1 LKAIQASAARRL
13 YPLMEEAKK
22 QRAKADELA
31 KRGNRGE
38 GVSLVEVRRGLVE
51 AANARKRLDAEQAK
65 IWKEAQQVL
74 TPTQR
79 SALEK
84 AG

>member
-1 LKAIQASAARRL
+1 
-13 YPLMEEAKK
+13 MEEAKK

-51 AANARKRLDAEQAK
+51 AVRAK
-65 IWKEAQQVL
+65 
-74 TPTQR
+74 
-79 SALEK
+79 
-84 AG
+84 